1 MMRVMT
7 NDPTSPTA
15 AEPAAPPP
23 AGLTDDAFLG
33 GRLRA
38 LQPEKG
44 FRAGIDS
51 VFLAAAVPAEAGD
64 AVFEAGIGTGV
75 AALCLLARCPDVAV
89 TGLELSTRYALIA
102 EENAARN
109 GMTGRIRVIDGDLKD
124 AVRRDL
130 AGYPEHGS
138 FAHAFA
144 NPPFFDAGRSAVSP
158 NLLKRVANAAAPED
172 LDLWVKVLHAM
183 VTPRGS
189 VTMVH
194 RPDMLGRL
202 LTAFEPRFGDIVVA
216 PLYARPGMAA
226 SRVIVQ
232 GLRGTRGPLR
242 LLPGLILHGEGAS
255 FTPEAEAVLRHGKP
269 WPLR

>member
-1 MMRVMT
+1 MMGAMT
-7 NDPTSPTA
+7 DDRTA
-15 AEPAAPPP
+15 MSTAEPAAPPP

-51 VFLAAAVPAEAGD
+51 VFLAAAVPADAGD

-75 AALCLLARCPDVAV
+75 ASLCLLARCPDVAV
-89 TGLELSTRYALIA
+89 TGLELSKRYALIA
-102 EENAARN
+102 GENAARN
-109 GMTGRIRVIDGDLKD
+109 GMTGRMRVVHGDLKD
-124 AVRRDL
+124 AARRDL

-144 NPPFFDAGRSAVSP
+144 NPPFFDAGKSTASP
-158 NLLKRVANAAAPED
+158 NPLKQAANAAAPGD

-183 VTPRGS
+183 VAPRGS

-202 LTAFEPRFGDIVVA
+202 LAAFEPRFGDIVVA

-226 SRVIVQ
+226 SRVIAQ

-242 LLPGLILHGEGAS
+242 LLPGLILHGEGPG